1 MQPGQV
7 FGLSVLERGD
17 GKAIDAGAALVLSD
31 PLPRLGQI
39 GRGVDL
45 VDQRM
50 DFPSPGLLPSS
61 SVSCRISG
69 LLDVGAGSFAH
80 RTCPHFRHVL
90 TRSSTLD
97 AATQYGAFPLRPAF
111 WAGSASSL
119 AGDDPEPF
127 VPTPFQSTVPRS
139 DSWHRIGWNFAR
151 AYIRTYRRV
160 APGRA
165 PCCSPFRLRV
175 IPAIPAPWTIP
186 GLPESLDALP
196 HRVARTHL
204 GATGRNPYAFAPIVR
219 ARPFPVF
226 GRPVHLPGL
235 LPLITTLLKPFRPR
249 LAAALQKVVDGGSR
263 SAYPCPGFRRRASR
277 ASPYLPSLLAGEAL
291 PPPSDISPGSR
302 AEWDFNPPDAS
313 AVRHTLP
320 PGLTSARPSDRPCL
334 GGLSGPTG

>member
-39 GRGVDL
+39 GRGIDL

-50 DFPSPGLLPSS
+50 DFPSPELLPSS
-61 SVSCRISG
+61 SVSCRVPG

-97 AATQYGAFPLRPAF
+97 AATQHGAFPLRPAF
-111 WAGSASSL
+111 WAGSASPL
-119 AGDDPEPF
+119 AGGDPEPF

-139 DSWHRIGWNFAR
+139 DSWHRIGRNFAR

-165 PCCSPFRLRV
+165 LH
-175 IPAIPAPWTIP
+175 
-186 GLPESLDALP
+186 SLLLALSSAS
-196 HRVARTHL
+196 VAL
-204 GATGRNPYAFAPIVR
+204 F
-219 ARPFPVF
+219 
-226 GRPVHLPGL
+226 
-235 LPLITTLLKPFRPR
+235 
-249 LAAALQKVVDGGSR
+249 Q
-263 SAYPCPGFRRRASR
+263 
-277 ASPYLPSLLAGEAL
+277 PYLPLGRYQVSLSYLTL
-291 PPPSDISPGSR
+291 FPTVSP
-302 AEWDFNPPDAS
+302 A
-313 AVRHTLP
+313 HTLVRRGGRLRP
-320 PGLTSARPSDRPCL
+320 HSAGSTIPRL
-334 GGLSGPTG
+334 GPTGSSARIAPVDYDLVVLLK

>member
-1 MQPGQV
+1 M
-7 FGLSVLERGD
+7 
-17 GKAIDAGAALVLSD
+17 
-31 PLPRLGQI
+31 
-39 GRGVDL
+39 
-45 VDQRM
+45 
-50 DFPSPGLLPSS
+50 LPSS
-61 SVSCRISG
+61 SASCRGPG
-69 LLDVGAGSFAH
+69 LLDVGAGSFAL
-80 RTCPHFRHVL
+80 RTYPHFRHVL
-90 TRSSTLD
+90 TPSSTLD
-97 AATQYGAFPLRPAF
+97 AATQHGAFPLRPAF

-139 DSWHRIGWNFAR
+139 DSWHRIGRNFAY

-204 GATGRNPYAFAPIVR
+204 GATGRNPNAFAPIVR

-235 LPLITTLLKPFRPR
+235 LPLMTTLLKPFG

-263 SAYPCPGFRRRASR
+263 SAYPCLGFRRRASL
-277 ASPYLPSLLAGEAL
+277 ASPYLPSTLADEAL
-291 PPPSDISPGSR
+291 YRR
-302 AEWDFNPPDAS
+302 ADEGTRVELRFG
-313 AVRHTLP
+313 VRL
-320 PGLTSARPSDRPCL
+320 
-334 GGLSGPTG
+334 

>member
-1 MQPGQV
+1 
-7 FGLSVLERGD
+7 
-17 GKAIDAGAALVLSD
+17 
-31 PLPRLGQI
+31 
-39 GRGVDL
+39 
-45 VDQRM
+45 M

-61 SVSCRISG
+61 SVSCRGPG

-97 AATQYGAFPLRPAF
+97 AATQHGAFPLRPAF

-139 DSWHRIGWNFAR
+139 DSWHRIGRNFAH
-151 AYIRTYRRV
+151 AYIRTYRRG

-175 IPAIPAPWTIP
+175 IPAIPAPWTVP

-204 GATGRNPYAFAPIVR
+204 GATGRNPYAFDPIVR

-226 GRPVHLPGL
+226 GRPVHLPGF
-235 LPLITTLLKPFRPR
+235 LPLITTRWFSSSLSDP
-249 LAAALQKVVDGGSR
+249 ASR
-263 SAYPCPGFRRRASR
+263 RAPCPPEGRRWWLQVSLSVSR
-277 ASPYLPSLLAGEAL
+277 LSPSC
-291 PPPSDISPGSR
+291 
-302 AEWDFNPPDAS
+302 
-313 AVRHTLP
+313 
-320 PGLTSARPSDRPCL
+320 LTSFSIPSIP
-334 GGLSGPTG
+334 SGR